1 MSDFK
6 GVLSKLNNN
15 ANITFLPRFNSYW
28 RGPGIITAILHGLNQ
43 ILDDR
48 KFNRIVLI
56 SGQDYPIKPLNDI
69 FNFYEDNSDKNFI
82 SYFRLPCDHW
92 KEGGLPRIKN
102 YHFRVLG
109 KTFISPP
116 LCEPVHIHSKLF
128 YKTANLRF
136 RKPREFPNGL
146 VPYGGFSHWQ
156 ITADA
161 ANEIIDFVV
170 KRPELF

>member
-1 MSDFK
+1 MKIAFLIMAYKNPAQLGRLIQNLNSKDSAFYLHIDKKSNMSDFK
-6 GVLSKLNNN
+6 GVLSKLNNY
-15 ANITFLPRFNSYW
+15 ANITLLPRFNSYW

-128 YKTANLRF
+128 YKTA
-136 RKPREFPNGL
+136 ESS
-146 VPYGGFSHWQ
+146 V
-156 ITADA
+156 
-161 ANEIIDFVV
+161 
-170 KRPELF
+170 